1 MCGICGCFTFKD
13 RDFLNIDY
21 LKLATKKL
29 EKRGPDAEGIYT
41 EGNIGLGHRRLSIID
56 TSEHANQPFTD
67 ETGRYTIVFNGE
79 IFNYSVLKQKLINFG
94 CEFRTS
100 SDTEVLLQM
109 FIHYKEKC
117 LTFLNGFFAFAI
129 YDNQSKELFLARDRF
144 GIKPLIYYKDETHFI
159 FSSNLDSLLSFPIKR
174 ELDHT
179 SLNIY
184 LQLNYLPEPHSFI
197 QSVKK
202 LESGSYA
209 IISKEGKIQMDTFY
223 QLEIA
228 NELPSSKILD
238 YQSAQKKLMSI
249 LEESVQQRM
258 IADVPLGT
266 FLSGGIDSSIITA
279 LASQAS
285 NKTLETFSI
294 GFKDEPL
301 YDETKYAELVANKYQ
316 TNHHT
321 FKLSNTDLLESF
333 HDYIHH
339 IDEPFADS
347 SALAVNI
354 LSRETKKHVTV
365 ALSGDGADEV
375 FSGYRKHM
383 AEYQAR
389 NGHLRNRLVT
399 GLGPIWQYLPQSR
412 NSKAGN
418 LFRKLSK
425 FNDGLQLSPK
435 DRYWA
440 WASLLDEAAVTN
452 LLIKETP
459 KNTYF
464 SRKDNLLSA
473 IKGIDFNEVLL
484 SDVKMVLKG
493 DMLKKVDSMS
503 MRNGLEVRVPFLDH
517 RLVEFA
523 FSLPSNYKIDGKMK
537 KKILQDA
544 GRHLLPHEIYNRPK
558 HGFEVPLVKWFNK
571 ELKPLIHEELLSDKF
586 IKDQNLFNPKSVNE
600 LKSKLQSNYP
610 GDSPATVFALL
621 IFNNWWK
628 KYLS

>member
-1 MCGICGCFTFKD
+1 MCGICGCFTFND
-13 RDFLNIDY
+13 SNLLNIDS

-29 EKRGPDAEGIYT
+29 EKRGPDAEGIYSDA
-41 EGNIGLGHRRLSIID
+41 NIGLGHRRLSIID
-56 TSEHANQPFTD
+56 TSEHSNQPFTD

-79 IFNYSVLKQKLINFG
+79 IFNYSILKQKLINFG
-94 CEFRTS
+94 CEFKTS

-129 YDNQSKELFLARDRF
+129 YDHHSKELFLARDRF
-144 GIKPLIYYKDETHFI
+144 GIKPLIYYKDETQFI
-159 FSSNLDSLLSFPIKR
+159 FSSALDSLLSFPIKR

-179 SLNIY
+179 SLSIY

-197 QSVKK
+197 QNVKK

-209 IISKEGKIQMDTFY
+209 IINKSGKIQIDTYY
-223 QLEIA
+223 QLQITH
-228 NELPSSKILD
+228 ELPTSKIED
-238 YQSAQKKLMSI
+238 YHSAQKKLMTI

-321 FKLSNTDLLESF
+321 FKLSNTDLLDSF
-333 HDYIHH
+333 YDFIEN

-347 SALAVNI
+347 SSLAVNI

-375 FSGYRKHM
+375 FSGYHKHM

-389 NGHLRNRLVT
+389 NGHFRNKLVS

-412 NSKAGN
+412 NSKVGN

-425 FNDGLQLSPK
+425 FNDGLQLTPK

-440 WASLLDEAAVTN
+440 WASLLDEASVTN

-459 KNTYF
+459 RNTYF
-464 SRKDNLLSA
+464 SRKDNLLTA
-473 IKGIDFNEVLL
+473 IKGADFNEVLL

-544 GRHLLPHEIYNRPK
+544 GRHLLPEEIYNRPK

-571 ELKPLIHEELLSDKF
+571 ELKALIHEELLSDKF
-586 IKDQNLFNPKSVNE
+586 IKDQNLFNLKSVNE
-600 LKSKLQSNYP
+600 LKNKLQSNYP

>member
-1 MCGICGCFTFKD
+1 MCGICGILAFNESGQ
-13 RDFLNIDY
+13 LNIDHVAS
-21 LKLATKKL
+21 ATKKL
-29 EKRGPDAEGIYT
+29 EKRGPDAEGIHIDNT
-41 EGNIGLGHRRLSIID
+41 VGLGHRRLSIID
-56 TSEHANQPFTD
+56 TTDQSNQPFTD
-67 ETGRYTIVFNGE
+67 ETGRYIIVFNGE
-79 IFNYSVLKQKLINFG
+79 IFNYLTLKEKLINFG
-94 CEFRTS
+94 CHFKTS

-109 FIHYKEKC
+109 YIHYKEKC

-129 YDNQSKELFLARDRF
+129 YDNLTKELFLARDRF
-144 GIKPLIYYKDETHFI
+144 GIKPLIYFKDENQFI
-159 FSSNLDSLLSFPIKR
+159 FSSNMDSLLAFPIKR

-197 QSVKK
+197 QNVKK
-202 LESGSYA
+202 LDSGSFA
-209 IISKEGKIQMDTFY
+209 IIQSNGKIQMDTYY
-223 QLEIA
+223 QLEITS
-228 NELPSSKILD
+228 ELPSNKILD
-238 YQSAQKKLMSI
+238 YESTQKRLISI

-258 IADVPLGT
+258 VADVPLGT

-279 LASQAS
+279 IAARSSQ
-285 NKTLETFSI
+285 KTIETFSI

-321 FKLSNTDLLESF
+321 FKLSNADLLDSF
-333 HDYIHH
+333 YDFMEN

-375 FSGYRKHM
+375 FSGYHKHM
-383 AEYQAR
+383 AEFQAR
-389 NGHLRNRLVT
+389 KGNLINKMVSN
-399 GLGPIWQYLPQSR
+399 LGPVWQYMPQSR
-412 NSKAGN
+412 NSKTGN

-425 FNDGLQLSPK
+425 FSEGLQLSNK
-435 DRYWA
+435 DRYWS
-440 WASLLDEAAVTN
+440 WASLMDEASVTN
-452 LLIKETP
+452 MLLKETP
-459 KNTYF
+459 INTYF
-464 SRKDNLLSA
+464 SRKEKLLSSINSA
-473 IKGIDFNEVLL
+473 DFNEVLL
-484 SDVKMVLKG
+484 TDVKVVLKG

-523 FSLPSNYKIDGKMK
+523 FSLPSHYKIDGKMK

-544 GRHLLPHEIYNRPK
+544 GRHLLPNEIYNRPK

-571 ELKPLIHEELLSDKF
+571 ELKSLIHDDLLSDEF
-586 IKDQNLFNPKSVNE
+586 IKNQNLFNLKSVKE
-600 LKSKLQSNYP
+600 LKNKLQSTYP
-610 GDSPATVFALL
+610 GDSPATIFALL